1 MSLPDAVPGHFII
14 DLATV
19 ACTDGRPGRIL
30 RVMLNAEEF
39 AKTKFDL
46 PEGGRWSELV
56 AGEVRQFEA
65 PDDTHGTIVLNLT
78 KALGEHLHSGH
89 DTAAVDEPRQRAYA
103 CYELGLITCRDP
115 DTVRCPPVSV
125 FIGGEAFAEMDREVT
140 ESRPGLVIELATSNQ
155 RRAEMAERVLEW
167 HAWGVTC
174 VWVINSIDKSV
185 HVAEPGQVVEVRAT
199 AETLVGP
206 AALAGL
212 EFPVRD
218 LFVEPDWWTR

>member
-1 MSLPDAVPGHFII
+1 MPGHCII
-14 DLATV
+14 DRATV

-30 RVMLNAEEF
+30 RVMLSAEEF
-39 AKTKFDL
+39 ARTKFDL
-46 PEGGRWSELV
+46 PEGGRWAELV
-56 AGEVRQFEA
+56 SGEVRQFEA
-65 PDDTHGTIVLNLT
+65 PDDSHGTIVRNLT
-78 KALGEHLHSGH
+78 KALGEHLDSGNGSSG
-89 DTAAVDEPRQRAYA
+89 DDPGQRAYA
-103 CYELGLITCRDP
+103 CYELGLVTRRAP
-115 DTVRCPPVSV
+115 DTVRCPPVSI

-174 VWVINSIDKSV
+174 VWIVNSIDKSV
-185 HVAEPGQVVEVRAT
+185 HVAEPGQVVEVRT
-199 AETLVGP
+199 TSETLAGP

-212 EFPVRD
+212 EVPVRD

>member
-1 MSLPDAVPGHFII
+1 MPGHCII
-14 DLATV
+14 DRATV

-30 RVMLNAEEF
+30 RVMLSAEEF
-39 AKTKFDL
+39 ARTKFDL
-46 PEGGRWSELV
+46 PEGGRWAELV
-56 AGEVRQFEA
+56 SGEVRQFEA
-65 PDDTHGTIVLNLT
+65 PDDSHGTIVLNLT
-78 KALGEHLHSGH
+78 KALGEHLHSGNGTS
-89 DTAAVDEPRQRAYA
+89 DDDPGQRAYA
-103 CYELGLITCRDP
+103 CYELGLVTRRDP
-115 DTVRCPPVSV
+115 DTVRCPPVSI

-174 VWVINSIDKSV
+174 VWIVNSIDKSV
-185 HVAEPGQVVEVRAT
+185 HVAEPGQVVEVRT
-199 AETLVGP
+199 TSETLAGP

-212 EFPVRD
+212 EVPVRD